1 MFIIKIKRIKIVTLL
16 INVSDLC
23 AQDLFSLYILRY
35 LEGSMRTQVL
45 NYVET
50 VQSMSGSYSCNKSF
64 ISEDNVCT

>member
-1 MFIIKIKRIKIVTLL
+1 MFIIKIKGIKIVTLL

-23 AQDLFSLYILRY
+23 AQDLLSLYILQYMY

-50 VQSMSGSYSCNKSF
+50 VQSMSGS
-64 ISEDNVCT
+64 

>member
-23 AQDLFSLYILRY
+23 AQDLFSLYILQYMY

-50 VQSMSGSYSCNKSF
+50 VQSMYGS
-64 ISEDNVCT
+64 

>member
-16 INVSDLC
+16 INVSDLR
-23 AQDLFSLYILRY
+23 AQDLFSLYILQYMY

-50 VQSMSGSYSCNKSF
+50 VQSMSGS
-64 ISEDNVCT
+64 

>member
-23 AQDLFSLYILRY
+23 AQELFSLYILRY

-50 VQSMSGSYSCNKSF
+50 VQSMSGS
-64 ISEDNVCT
+64 

>member
-50 VQSMSGSYSCNKSF
+50 VQSMSGSYL
-64 ISEDNVCT
+64 

>member
-23 AQDLFSLYILRY
+23 AQDLFSQYILRY
-35 LEGSMRTQVL
+35 LEGSMRTRVL

-50 VQSMSGSYSCNKSF
+50 VQSMSGS
-64 ISEDNVCT
+64 